1 MSLISNPILYW
12 ASVLLALS
20 RQNGQFYVSLISRGS
35 GPGFSRAYISLYYV
49 RAHSPCATGA
59 HYACPRHYYARP
71 KCILP
76 PAGGGRVGIDIET
89 IRGSTRL
96 GWLLLQRYGGPV
108 QDSPGRPESQYR
120 RPESQYRIHASQYRI
135 HASQYRIHVTH
146 Y

>member
-1 MSLISNPILYW
+1 MCGRI
-12 ASVLLALS
+12 AHALLA
-20 RQNGQFYVSLISRGS
+20 RIMPACVIE
-35 GPGFSRAYISLYYV
+35 
-49 RAHSPCATGA
+49 TGA
-59 HYACPRHYYARP
+59 RSVTYLRP
-71 KCILP
+71 EVE
-76 PAGGGRVGIDIET
+76 VGIDIET

-96 GWLLLQRYGGPV
+96 GSLPLQRYGGPV

>member
-1 MSLISNPILYW
+1 MRYWRALCLPASLK
-12 ASVLLALS
+12 
-20 RQNGQFYVSLISRGS
+20 
-35 GPGFSRAYISLYYV
+35 RAPEVYPTNFG
-49 RAHSPCATGA
+49 R
-59 HYACPRHYYARP
+59 R
-71 KCILP
+71 
-76 PAGGGRVGIDIET
+76 GRVGIDIET

>member
-1 MSLISNPILYW
+1 MRYW
-12 ASVLLALS
+12 RALC
-20 RQNGQFYVSLISRGS
+20 LPATLKRGREMYS
-35 GPGFSRAYISLYYV
+35 
-49 RAHSPCATGA
+49 T
-59 HYACPRHYYARP
+59 PR
-71 KCILP
+71 
-76 PAGGGRVGIDIET
+76 PAGRVGIDIET

-96 GWLLLQRYGGPV
+96 GSLPLQRYGGPV